1 MSSDAVEGGPMAAN
15 ISPWLSVA
23 DAAGAVDFYK
33 AAFGAVELER
43 LEDDAG
49 TLQVAQLAIGA
60 ANFWVQRDT
69 DGDPHALGGRSPV
82 RMILTVAEPDP
93 VFARAVRA
101 GATEIFPVGEGN
113 GWRVGRLADPS
124 GHHWE
129 IGRPLTP

>member
-1 MSSDAVEGGPMAAN
+1 MSSDAVEAGPLAAN

-49 TLQVAQLAIGA
+49 TLQVAQLAI
-60 ANFWVQRDT
+60 
-69 DGDPHALGGRSPV
+69 GGRSPV